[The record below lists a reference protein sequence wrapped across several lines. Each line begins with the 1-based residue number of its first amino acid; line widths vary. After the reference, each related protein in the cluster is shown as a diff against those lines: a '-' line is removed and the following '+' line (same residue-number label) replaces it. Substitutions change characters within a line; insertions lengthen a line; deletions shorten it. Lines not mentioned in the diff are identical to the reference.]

1 MNLTFEDPY
10 TELWEDLFN
19 NDSHY
24 RNYTTCYEGS
34 NYTSMR
40 SLDYS
45 VNNNMSAVGLQEIPF
60 PQDLQAEL
68 VQGEQISNP
77 VYVDQAH
84 QQHLP
89 EVQDFNVSI
98 EEKIS
103 GIEEVKTQYEWGS
116 KVLTMLILN

>member
-1 MNLTFEDPY
+1 
-10 TELWEDLFN
+10 
-19 NDSHY
+19 
-24 RNYTTCYEGS
+24 
-34 NYTSMR
+34 MR

-45 VNNNMSAVGLQEIPF
+45 VNNNTSAVGLQEIPF

-89 EVQDFNVSI
+89 EVQDSNVSI

-103 GIEEVKTQYEWGS
+103 GIEEVKTQYE
-116 KVLTMLILN
+116 

>member
-1 MNLTFEDPY
+1 MNPTFEDPY

-19 NDSHY
+19 NNSCY

-45 VNNNMSAVGLQEIPF
+45 VNNNTFAVGLQEIPF

-68 VQGEQISNP
+68 VQEEQISNP
-77 VYVDQAH
+77 VYVNQAH

-116 KVLTMLILN
+116 KVLTMLIPN